1 MVSEKSIIR
10 DWLHVDTCIFKLLFI
25 CTAVT
30 LKSQL
35 NSELL
40 MWCGKT
46 NRLDS
51 RWRKQKL
58 VRYQSCR
65 NMIVTSAVS
74 QSSSSYIICIPWKYW
89 HWWGNCMNAV
99 AQCCDVIF
107 NSTINKTPQNKRN
120 HAGSVMVSDISPRGR
135 SCHKQ
140 LHVKPQR

>member
-1 MVSEKSIIR
+1 MLIPV
-10 DWLHVDTCIFKLLFI
+10 FI

-51 RWRKQKL
+51 RWRKKKL

-65 NMIVTSAVS
+65 NMIVTSLHCGELSDKMS
-74 QSSSSYIICIPWKYW
+74 QSSSLYIICIPWKYW
-89 HWWGNCMNAV
+89 HWWGNCMNAI

-107 NSTINKTPQNKRN
+107 NSTINKTPQKQKESCRKCNGQRY
-120 HAGSVMVSDISPRGR
+120 ISQGMNLSQAA
-135 SCHKQ
+135 SCKAS
-140 LHVKPQR
+140 KIASASPI